1 MMCPGNRLGRAAAGF
16 TLLEIM
22 IALAI
27 LSLVAVAFLRAQAS
41 SVRLVD
47 ESIQISMATLLAREK
62 IAELE
67 SLRFP
72 EPGKNSGP
80 GGEAFPLF
88 RWEQIVS
95 STEILNLRKAVVR
108 VLWMEGNQQRSLE
121 LTAYFA
127 RR

>member
-1 MMCPGNRLGRAAAGF
+1 MNQRNHSFRATAGF
-16 TLLEIM
+16 TLLEVM

-41 SVRLVD
+41 SVHLVD

-62 IAELE
+62 MTDLE
-67 SLRFP
+67 SVGFP

-80 GGEAFPLF
+80 GGEVFPSF
-88 RWEQIVS
+88 RWEQVVS

-108 VLWMEGNQQRSLE
+108 VLWMEGNQERSLE

>member
-1 MMCPGNRLGRAAAGF
+1 MHPGNRLGRTAAGF

-47 ESIQISMATLLAREK
+47 ESIQISLATLLAREK

-67 SLRFP
+67 SLGFP
-72 EPGKNSGP
+72 APGKNSGP

-95 STEILNLRKAVVR
+95 ATEILNLRKAVVR